1 MQKALQRYKQNAKHL
16 ILMVGPDLLNIVPL
30 SQLLQMGPDEV
41 LIESTGVIGQRIK
54 KVNMV
59 ILPLFCVSF
68 TCDVDREYMLHIC
81 FTAGL

>member
-1 MQKALQRYKQNAKHL
+1 MQKALLRYKQNAKHL

-59 ILPLFCVSF
+59 TTRYFV
-68 TCDVDREYMLHIC
+68 
-81 FTAGL
+81 